1 MINPAQSLAFSIQ
14 SSPGGYA
21 LLLGS
26 GLSTSAGIPTGW
38 EIMLDLISKLAT
50 VQGETCE
57 TEKEEIWYQ
66 DKFGAEVNYSD
77 LIHGLSK
84 KQAERQQLL
93 RPYFEPN
100 EEERERGEKQP
111 TVAHQA
117 IAALAA
123 RGFIRVII
131 TTNFDRLLE
140 SALKEKGVEPTV
152 LSTAD
157 QMTGALPL
165 HQIPCCLIK
174 VHGDYLDPS
183 HIRNTTTELTEYSD
197 EINRLLERIFDEYGL
212 VVCGWS
218 AEWDGAL
225 RDAMSRNKSR
235 RYTTYWTVHGEKGN
249 YAQQLINHIKAEE
262 IHIKDADSFF
272 QELQDQVEAIED
284 FAKPHP
290 LSAKIAVASLKR
302 YMSSAQHLVQFSDL
316 IDKEVTHINEITSGD
331 DFHITI
337 RINDREAL
345 NTLVRRYEEA
355 CTTLL
360 MMAAV
365 GGFWAEESHYPV
377 WERAL
382 RRLALIKSENVKNF
396 ILRDLQKYPAML
408 LLYTL
413 GIGALEANR
422 LPFLGHLFAVK
433 ILNDNY
439 RSHEGDERE
448 VSTIQGLNPTN
459 FFSYTDTNLIITMLD
474 GTENSN
480 MPLHDWLHN
489 TIWSYTKDILL
500 EKDRY
505 SFIFDKLELL
515 VSLGVSHQSGG
526 VSRSVNPLIG
536 TFLNRPENYQR
547 IHSEIHDSLFKHIN
561 KSPYVTCGI
570 FGDTEEVCTNLLY
583 KLKNWYSPENSRG
596 IGWR

>member
-38 EIMLDLISKLAT
+38 EIMLDLIRKLTT

-123 RGFIRVII
+123 RGFIKVII

-152 LSTAD
+152 LSTVD

-183 HIRNTTTELTEYSD
+183 HIRNTTTELTEYPD
-197 EINRLLERIFDEYGL
+197 KINRLLERIFDEYGL

-225 RDAMSRNKSR
+225 RDAMFRNKSR

-249 YAQQLINHIKAEE
+249 HAQQLINHIQAEE
-262 IHIKDADSFF
+262 IHIKDVDSFF

-302 YMSSAQHLVQFSDL
+302 FMSGSQHPSQFSDL
-316 IDKEVTHINEITSGD
+316 IDKEVTRIIDLTTGD
-331 DFHITI
+331 DFFIPKTKK
-337 RINDREAL
+337 EADDVDV
-345 NTLVRRYEEA
+345 NRRVRRYEEV
-355 CTTLL
+355 CSTLL

-365 GGFWAEESHYPV
+365 GGFWAEENHYMV
-377 WERAL
+377 WERAI
-382 RRLALIKSENVKNF
+382 RRLASVNSENGGHFVF
-396 ILRDLQKYPAML
+396 LGLQKYPAML

-413 GIGALEANR
+413 GVCALEAGR
-422 LPFLGHLFAVK
+422 LPFLGHLFVVK
-433 ILNDNY
+433 ILSDNY
-439 RSHEGDERE
+439 RSHEGDDRE
-448 VSTIQGLNPTN
+448 VTTIQRLNPVN
-459 FFSYTDTNLIITMLD
+459 FFSSDISQLFITMLD
-474 GTENSN
+474 GTKNSN
-480 MPLHDWLHN
+480 MPIHDWLHN
-489 TIWSYTKDILL
+489 TVRSYTKDILP
-500 EKDRY
+500 ENDHY

-515 VSLGVSHQSGG
+515 VSLGVSHQSEG
-526 VSRSVNPLIG
+526 VSRSVTPLIG

-547 IHSEIHDSLFKHIN
+547 IHSEIRASLLQHIN

-570 FGDTEEVCTNLLY
+570 FGDTEVVCTNLLH
-583 KLKNWYSPENSRG
+583 KLKNRYSPEDSR
-596 IGWR
+596 